1 MEFNATFI
9 VSAISFV
16 VFSIIMNAIFYKPLA
31 KVVEQRET
39 FVKKTLEEA
48 KQNAT
53 KSESIIK
60 DKEKK
65 IEKTKQDAKKII
77 VDKTEEVKS
86 HKATLAAEAQQKAV
100 NVIESAKDE
109 LQKSQEEAQKVLA
122 EESEKLAME
131 ISSKLLGKV

>member
-48 KQNAT
+48 KQNTA

-65 IEKTKQDAKKII
+65 IEKTKHDARKII
-77 VDKTEEVKS
+77 IDKTDEVKA
-86 HKATLAAEAQQKAV
+86 HKATLAAEAQQKAAGI
-100 NVIESAKDE
+100 IESAKED
-109 LQKSQEEAQKVLA
+109 LHKSQAEAQAILA
-122 EESEKLAME
+122 EEAEKLAIE